1 MQRCWN
7 CDTEQMDGTIFCAE
21 CGASLIGRQR
31 RQETTTTL
39 DEPEP
44 FEAHDSSP
52 VAVASDSTPG
62 VSLVLISDG
71 RRVHLES
78 NKTLLVGRTDQK
90 RGIIPDIDL
99 GIYGGYDAGVSRR
112 HAMIAVEESTC
123 TVEDLDSANG
133 TFINGQRIH
142 PHQPMPLHN
151 GDELKFGTL
160 PLRIEISPD

>member
-7 CDTEQMDGTIFCAE
+7 CDTEQMNGTIFCAE
-21 CGASLIGRQR
+21 CGASLIGRQQ

-44 FEAHDSSP
+44 
-52 VAVASDSTPG
+52 VAAGLPDVASHSKAIPG

-71 RRVHLES
+71 RRVQLEG

-99 GIYGGYDAGVSRR
+99 GVYGGYDAGVSRR
-112 HAMIAVEESTC
+112 HAMIALNETAC

-142 PHQPMPLHN
+142 AHQPMPLHN

-160 PLRIEISPD
+160 PLRVEINPH